1 MASVLLNKSDAYALV
16 IESLPNVKWVD
27 VTLQVIRGS
36 ALVILNNGSKVLI
49 AASFTHPPP
58 IELSY
63 DKLQKYL
70 NWMGERGL
78 IAIDGDGY
86 VRLTREG
93 AKAYD
98 ELVRWII
105 KYVGSL
111 RLGRRWRPHPT

>member
-1 MASVLLNKSDAYALV
+1 
-16 IESLPNVKWVD
+16 
-27 VTLQVIRGS
+27 
-36 ALVILNNGSKVLI
+36 
-49 AASFTHPPP
+49 
-58 IELSY
+58 
-63 DKLQKYL
+63 
-70 NWMGERGL
+70 L

-111 RLGRRWRPHPT
+111 RLGRR

>member
-1 MASVLLNKSDAYALV
+1 MSTESFKPNLYVLARIIKALIDNGAMKRTNLAQAS
-16 IESLPNVKWVD
+16 
-27 VTLQVIRGS
+27 G
-36 ALVILNNGSKVLI
+36 
-49 AASFTHPPP
+49 
-58 IELSY
+58 LSY
-63 DKLQKYL
+63 DKLQRYL

-98 ELVRWII
+98 ELVQWII

-111 RLGRRWRPHPT
+111 RLDRRWRPHPT